1 MATTPTSA
9 PGTRPTGGAE
19 RPPSPPPPKEPP
31 PSKTGETTKPPE
43 GEGPPQEGP
52 KYINGTS
59 GQVLSGAAEAWAG
72 QVQEGQESAD
82 DLLIQKF
89 YSPDAKTP
97 DAKAKEDKRRAAA
110 ADSEKFAQRYAE
122 KDKSEQSHFEKD
134 RRTSER
140 LKTTED
146 YQRTLEGKRLAETK
160 GSEKQISEKSAAKSE
175 AAKGDTKASDAKLL
189 GQYRQPNDPKKAEK
203 HIQQAME
210 KPGVPKREGAEQNPQ
225 LQRLL
230 QKQMVLKRAQE
241 GKKESDEQLKK
252 LEQSIKDDVEKL
264 KAEDPELGKIAEAAM
279 AEVDTEFK
287 KTKEAEEGQKT
298 EEGKEGEKTKGLKE
312 HEQVGEAKSG
322 GEQTGGGEESTGENF
337 PAEIPAMPPPFALA
351 DALEVKSQ
359 FTSVSGPGRAEG
371 EAEIEGEQRVG
382 KMATDAMV
390 GGYAYAVRGEG
401 PPPHRI
407 LNRGRNPQGHET
419 VHVYEKK
426 SKTVA
431 VRYNIDRREY
441 IEVHPQTGEPT
452 GRMVNPWGETVDEA
466 TVADMRFNIGIRMP
480 NRVLAPSRKGPPT
493 YFADARC

>member
-1 MATTPTSA
+1 MAA
-9 PGTRPTGGAE
+9 PTRPTGGS
-19 RPPSPPPPKEPP
+19 PGVDKTPPPPPPRTEPPAGKPGEPTTKPPAGKEPP
-31 PSKTGETTKPPE
+31 PSE
-43 GEGPPQEGP
+43 P
-52 KYINGTS
+52 KYVSGTS
-59 GQVLSGAAEAWAG
+59 HDVLSGAANALAG

-82 DLLIQKF
+82 DFLQKF

-97 DAKAKEDKRRAAA
+97 DAKAKEDNRRAAA
-110 ADSEKFAQRYAE
+110 ADSEKIAQRYAE
-122 KDKSEQSHFEKD
+122 KDEGEKYKFEKD
-134 RRTSER
+134 TRTSER

-146 YQRTLEGKRLAETK
+146 YQRTLEGKRLADTK
-160 GSEKQISEKSAAKSE
+160 GSEKQTSEKSAAKSE

-189 GQYRQPNDPKKAEK
+189 GQYRQPGDAKKAEK

-210 KPGVPKREGAEQNPQ
+210 KPGVPKREGSEQNPQ
-225 LQRLL
+225 LTKLL

-264 KAEDPELGKIAEAAM
+264 KAEDPELGQIAEAAM

-312 HEQVGEAKSG
+312 HEQVGETKSG
-322 GEQTGGGEESTGENF
+322 GEQTGGGEESTGENL

-407 LNRGRNPQGHET
+407 VNRGRNPQEHEA
-419 VHVYEKK
+419 VHVEGKEK
-426 SKTVA
+426 SKTVV
-431 VRYNIDRREY
+431 VRHNIDRREY
-441 IEVHPQTGEPT
+441 VELDPKTGKPT
-452 GRMVNPWGETVDEA
+452 GRLINPWARGVDQDI
-466 TVADMRFNIGIRMP
+466 VADMRANIGIRAKGM
-480 NRVLAPSRKGPPT
+480 VLPPPRGGPPA
-493 YFADARC
+493 YFAGARC